1 MPKTIIPLVYL
12 CDHNVVSA
20 RKSEWTHPKYVNL
33 NVLLYTLK
41 NPSQNITQK
50 FKFQSFIAETSIS
63 FFALVC
69 QCAISSIITC
79 TVCAYIP
86 CLIKRCMSLFAT
98 GLVTFRLNRI
108 FKTRSSSI
116 NAHTH
121 TGTST
126 NTQMNFAYC

>member
-12 CDHNVVSA
+12 CDHNGVSA

-33 NVLLYTLK
+33 NVLLYMLK
-41 NPSQNITQK
+41 IPSQNITQK
-50 FKFQSFIAETSIS
+50 FKFQSFIAETCIS

-86 CLIKRCMSLFAT
+86 CLIKKMHEPFCYGPSH
-98 GLVTFRLNRI
+98 V
-108 FKTRSSSI
+108 
-116 NAHTH
+116 
-121 TGTST
+121 ST
-126 NTQMNFAYC
+126 KQNI